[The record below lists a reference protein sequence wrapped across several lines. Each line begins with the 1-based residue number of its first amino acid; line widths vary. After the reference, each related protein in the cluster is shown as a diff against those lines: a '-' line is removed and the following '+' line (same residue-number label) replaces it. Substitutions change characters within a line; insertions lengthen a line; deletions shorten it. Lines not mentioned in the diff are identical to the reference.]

1 MSGKVLSAGSAQ
13 PPLEP
18 GKVRLYGFEYS
29 PYVQRVH
36 MVLIAKNIPYDVK
49 NIDLKNK
56 PDWFLKLNPAGKVPV
71 LDTGDKVLTESLEI
85 VVFLDKNYPG
95 TTLRNTDPEKSAKDK
110 EIVEKFEGLRKELSE
125 AIKNKDYKSAE
136 TIAILSLF
144 QSELEKRGTTFLAG
158 SLWSILSRRQSNIK
172 CELLAMS
179 RWESSPPGLTPFHI
193 RGPTRWGRCG
203 SVAQTST
210 TLLISITP
218 INTLHDPIATAP
230 PPESP
235 AYQTSEY
242 LQPES
247 PCVPPSNGG
256 GYQKII
262 AVAIIAE
269 CLHSSSS
276 TATGVNT
283 NTTTTGIVNNSFSV
297 NLAAFNGDR
306 SHHIGNVHQYRAPDH
321 NRRIVNNYFSINPA
335 AFNGDRSLPPTFG
348 VRRPL
353 PTPTNG
359 RESSSALSSTP
370 PSRR

>member
-158 SLWSILSRRQSNIK
+158 KL
-172 CELLAMS
+172 E
-179 RWESSPPGLTPFHI
+179 E
-193 RGPTRWGRCG
+193 WGRCG

-210 TLLISITP
+210 TLPISTTP
-218 INTLHDPIATAP
+218 TNNLHDPIATAP

-247 PCVPPSNGG
+247 PACPLQTEEVKSEEPINLEDLTMYKTYSNV
-256 GYQKII
+256 KIMGETSYDFI
-262 AVAIIAE
+262 
-269 CLHSSSS
+269 L
-276 TATGVNT
+276 GL
-283 NTTTTGIVNNSFSV
+283 GSF
-297 NLAAFNGDR
+297 
-306 SHHIGNVHQYRAPDH
+306 GNV
-321 NRRIVNNYFSINPA
+321 F
-335 AFNGDRSLPPTFG
+335 LPK
-348 VRRPL
+348 
-353 PTPTNG
+353 
-359 RESSSALSSTP
+359 SAYYLDCM
-370 PSRR
+370 